1 MIMCAVCRHT
11 DKGPGLAQEG
21 AGPCRPRALPAT
33 CPLPLPCPPT
43 VSLLS
48 PHLCPLR
55 GSPAVLIRLSSSL
68 LTPGLS
74 LSLTSALS
82 HPALLC
88 LCLPSPC
95 LPLLPS
101 LGSGKNTAHFS
112 FSWFSADMGAAP
124 ALCQDFPLAREPTS
138 PNSLPSGAS

>member
-1 MIMCAVCRHT
+1 MAQAGLEARLGTHVRTECSAVAAAKT
-11 DKGPGLAQEG
+11 GQADNNPFLDFPSDSG
-21 AGPCRPRALPAT
+21 A
-33 CPLPLPCPPT
+33 
-43 VSLLS
+43 
-48 PHLCPLR
+48 
-55 GSPAVLIRLSSSL
+55 SL